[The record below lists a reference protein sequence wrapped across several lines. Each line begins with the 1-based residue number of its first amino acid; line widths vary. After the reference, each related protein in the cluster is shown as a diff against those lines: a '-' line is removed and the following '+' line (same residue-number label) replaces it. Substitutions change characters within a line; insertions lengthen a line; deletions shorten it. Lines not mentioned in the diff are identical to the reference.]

1 MHTKQDIQTL
11 LDDYITG
18 RLDAAGREKLHRIF
32 NDPACE
38 PLLAGMLDD
47 ALKERLAGSYDF
59 PETGQRLKSK
69 LLHRIGEMK
78 GEGQAGALHTLP
90 HDAKVSAGPA
100 ATAQAGE
107 TPFHEGSLH
116 DIHATA
122 GSGANRVRPV
132 HMRRQLRVWLAAAA
146 TVAAVTAAWYLYER
160 PAVKAPPLQVTAQP
174 LPGGNKAMLVL
185 ADGTTVQLDSTG
197 ERQIRQG
204 QAAIQQQNGSLQYT
218 TQGTSGAQGYNTLR
232 TPRGG
237 QFQVTLHD
245 GTRVW
250 LNSASSLKYPVV
262 FGENERVV
270 ELSGQG
276 YFEIA
281 GNAGRPFKVKINSA
295 TEVQVLGT
303 RFDVMA
309 YPDEQAVK
317 TTLLQGAVRVRHKA
331 ATQTLQPGQQA
342 VTEPGGQHIAVHETD
357 VNKVT
362 DWKNGLFIFNN
373 MELPAILR
381 EVARWYD
388 VDIVYKAP
396 ASKGLY
402 GGGLSRKMAL
412 ADVLLFL
419 EEGGTN
425 HFKIEGRKVIVLP

>member
-32 NDPACE
+32 NDPSCE

-59 PETGQRLKSK
+59 PETGQRLKSN
-69 LLHRIGEMK
+69 LLHRISEMK
-78 GEGQAGALHTLP
+78 EEEQEDVYGLQAEN
-90 HDAKVSAGPA
+90 
-100 ATAQAGE
+100 QARG
-107 TPFHEGSLH
+107 G
-116 DIHATA
+116 
-122 GSGANRVRPV
+122 
-132 HMRRQLRVWLAAAA
+132 MRRLRVWLAAAA
-146 TVAAVTAAWYLYER
+146 AAAAVTAAWYLYER
-160 PAVKAPPLQVTAQP
+160 PAMKTPPLQVAAQP

-262 FGENERVV
+262 FGESERVV

-281 GNAGRPFKVKINSA
+281 GNAARPFRVKINSA

-342 VTEPGGQHIAVHETD
+342 VTEPDGQQIAVHETD

-396 ASKGLY
+396 ANKGLY

-419 EEGGTN
+419 EEGGAN